1 MQSNDP
7 NVSFKL
13 EKSRGTGEVHH
24 WAERTI
30 REIEGNKE
38 ELWSLKA
45 AANYVVSLSVMQ
57 QQGSGDGFAAVKAK
71 WDKKA
76 TKFGSPMSAYGGCP
90 VKLQPART
98 GDAGNSAASKGGEGI
113 VEKAAREEEDVGV
126 VENGEQGAKEAS
138 SPRQK
143 KGWWRARTESTDN
156 PSNGCARSNE
166 GKGKSLNDL
175 AAVEHKDTTAPPP
188 KTTRRPN
195 NNPTKQIKPK
205 VAVAVSLASQ
215 PGSEQGVTEFPTR
228 QKKDWWVARKESSS
242 SNEGGAAR
250 EPGHETKVK
259 NDTPAPPKSPCKSPR
274 VRSQPKASS
283 SFVVKEVPP
292 PFPSRPIVRRSKSS
306 DAVKNPLIPATAAT
320 KTGAEETGLDK
331 TQQGELPKQAP
342 RRTGRSKQ
350 QAIRER
356 QLKDEVFA
364 NLPVFTHSDAEEDVI
379 LQALYNKDVFTN
391 VTTGQ
396 MKQLVAAFDKTRYE
410 AGDIIVHEGD
420 TTDDYFYVVDR
431 GIAEAT
437 LEEDHICTF
446 VKGDSFGELSLLYA
460 SPHPFTVLALD
471 DTDVFR
477 IDGDSFRII
486 LKTECK
492 RSQQKKLRLLQGI
505 NFLEHVPACAVKLL
519 SEAMTPREFRSG
531 ETVLKKG
538 QDATA
543 FFVVSEG
550 KLLCKDGTSKPW
562 KTGNYFG
569 DDDLAT
575 CEKVKASVVATTQ
588 SMVFSIGKETFEKA
602 LGSMSALI
610 LKDQDIRRLSEI
622 PFIKGAVGS
631 REQMAALTDLLREK
645 SFAANENIMVERE
658 TTKAAL
664 YLVRKGSVV
673 VKRTNSSGEQAEEAV
688 ATGGHFGGTLIQRA
702 HGKSRRS
709 IKSPYSVMAA
719 GTGVTV
725 VSLAVKDFWSI
736 VDPSRLVA
744 KEKPQKEDK
753 EDAPPSTTPTTAE
766 TAEEEPLAL
775 PPVAS
780 TARSALPLPV
790 APMVEV
796 KKENLQKHV
805 ILGEGTFGQVWLV
818 SDKSSKEEGSCRTYA
833 LKIQSKSFLV
843 EENQAEAVIQEKI
856 MMEHMKHPFLIQ
868 LHTTYQDK
876 MFVYMVLDF
885 IQGGEL
891 FTLMHEDD
899 SFTITEPQAKF
910 YALCIADVIAYLHRG
925 KYVYRDLKP
934 ENIMIDALGY
944 VKLIDFGFC
953 KYLLAEKTYTLC
965 GTPGYLAPEV
975 VTVEGH
981 DWSSDLWSLGIVIY
995 EMLTGESPFYYDG
1008 IDQMELF
1015 ESIVYNPYVPPA
1027 NVSPEAAD
1035 IMGQLLAKNP
1045 ARRLGASGES
1055 HVVDHPW
1062 FSDLDLDALRRR
1074 DPSIPVPWTPKL
1086 TGPMDTSYFNDW
1098 SDLEREAA
1106 SNNISATGDN
1116 SKKGNILSARDAKI
1130 FEGVF

>member
-1 MQSNDP
+1 
-7 NVSFKL
+7 
-13 EKSRGTGEVHH
+13 
-24 WAERTI
+24 
-30 REIEGNKE
+30 
-38 ELWSLKA
+38 
-45 AANYVVSLSVMQ
+45 MQ

-71 WDKKA
+71 WDQNA
-76 TKFGSPMSAYGGCP
+76 TKFGSPMSAYVGP

-98 GDAGNSAASKGGEGI
+98 GDAENSAASKGGEGI
-113 VEKAAREEEDVGV
+113 VEKAAREEEEDVVV
-126 VENGEQGAKEAS
+126 VENGGQGAKDS
-138 SPRQK
+138 SPPRQK
-143 KGWWRARTESTDN
+143 KGWWRARTKSTDN
-156 PSNGCARSNE
+156 HSNGCALSNE
-166 GKGKSLNDL
+166 GKGKSLNVL
-175 AAVEHKDTTAPPP
+175 AAVKQKDTTAQPP

-195 NNPTKQIKPK
+195 NNPTTQIKPK
-205 VAVAVSLASQ
+205 VSGSVSLASQ
-215 PGSEQGVTEFPTR
+215 TGSEQGVTQSPPR
-228 QKKDWWVARKESSS
+228 QKKDWWVARKDTSSS
-242 SNEGGAAR
+242 YEGGAAR
-250 EPGHETKVK
+250 GPRHETKVK
-259 NDTPAPPKSPCKSPR
+259 NDTPASPR

-283 SFVVKEVPP
+283 SFVVKEDSP
-292 PFPSRPIVRRSKSS
+292 PFPSRPVVRRTKSS
-306 DAVKNPLIPATAAT
+306 EAVKNPLLPATAAKPLKSPNEKKNGVAPKVPSISPVLSCSDDKDQASKAFVKSGDEKPSKNIPLLVAPPPPIRSIPTTT
-320 KTGAEETGLDK
+320 KIGLDK
-331 TQQGELPKQAP
+331 TQQGEFRRQAP
-342 RRTGRSKQ
+342 RRSRTGRSKQ

-356 QLKDEVFA
+356 ERKDEIFA

-396 MKQLVAAFDKTRYE
+396 MKQLVGAFDKTRYE

-437 LEEDHICTF
+437 NEEDHICTF
-446 VKGDSFGELSLLYA
+446 QKGDSFGELSLLYA

-471 DTDVFR
+471 DTYVFR

-486 LKTECK
+486 LASECK

-505 NFLEHVPACAVKLL
+505 NFLEHVPASAVKLL

-550 KLLCKDGTSKPW
+550 KVLRKDGTSKPW

-588 SMVFSIGKETFEKA
+588 SMVFSIGKDTFEKA
-602 LGSMSALI
+602 LGSTSALI

-622 PFIKGAVGS
+622 PFIKSAVGS
-631 REQMAALTDLLREK
+631 REQMAALTELLREK
-645 SFAANENIMVERE
+645 SFAANENIIVERE
-658 TTKAAL
+658 MTKAAL

-673 VKRTNSSGEQAEEAV
+673 VKRTNSNGEQAEEAV
-688 ATGGHFGGTLIQRA
+688 ATGGHFGGTLFQRA
-702 HGKSRRS
+702 HGKSKRS

-725 VSLAVKDFWSI
+725 VSLAVKDFWSV
-736 VDPSRLVA
+736 VDPSRLVV

-753 EDAPPSTTPTTAE
+753 EDATPSTAPTT
-766 TAEEEPLAL
+766 TEEEPPTL
-775 PPVAS
+775 PVAS
-780 TARSALPLPV
+780 TARSTLPLPV

-818 SDKSSKEEGSCRTYA
+818 SDKSSKEEGACRTYA

-885 IQGGEL
+885 VQGGEL

-899 SFTITEPQAKF
+899 SVTITEPQAKF

-1015 ESIVYNPYVPPA
+1015 ESIVHDPYVPPA

-1116 SKKGNILSARDAKI
+1116 SKKGKILSARDAKI